1 MRQTIARK
9 KLKFYNINAEK
20 IASEVGLGGRINM
33 IMQTAF
39 FKLANVIP
47 VDDAIAYL
55 KDQIQNLFAK
65 KSQKI
70 VDMNFAAV
78 DQTLEN
84 LVEIEYPESWA
95 EASAKSVSKKDEP
108 DFVKNVM
115 RPDFG
120 PAGR

>member
-9 KLKFYNINAEK
+9 KLKFYNIDAVK
-20 IASEVGLGGRINM
+20 IAGEVGLGGRINM

-47 VDDAIAYL
+47 VDDALGYL
-55 KDQIQNLFAK
+55 KDQIQKMFGK

-78 DQTLEN
+78 DKTLEH
-84 LVEIEYPESWA
+84 LVEIKYPASWA
-95 EASAKSVSKKDEP
+95 EAI
-108 DFVKNVM
+108 
-115 RPDFG
+115 
-120 PAGR
+120 